1 METHKD
7 ITRMLGELRGGRRE
21 VESRLLEAVYP
32 ELRRIAAH
40 YMQGE
45 RAGHTLQPTALVNE
59 AYLELVGQE
68 DIDWR
73 NRSHF
78 FGVAAQLMR
87 RILVNYASRKKA
99 QKREGKR
106 QRVELSDTVAIAEDR
121 LDEIIAV
128 DTALDRLAEW
138 DPRQAKIVELRF
150 FAGLTEDETAEA
162 LGISPRTV
170 KRDWMIARAWLHT
183 RSKAR
188 RIERKARTE
197 FEILSN
203 TAY

>member
-1 METHKD
+1 
-7 ITRMLGELRGGRRE
+7 MLGELRAGRRD

-87 RILVNYASRKKA
+87 RILVNYARRKKA

-128 DTALDRLAEW
+128 DAALDRLAQW

-150 FAGLTEDETAEA
+150 FAGLTEDETAET

-170 KRDWMIARAWLHT
+170 KRDWMIARAWLHSELN
-183 RSKAR
+183 SK
-188 RIERKARTE
+188 
-197 FEILSN
+197 S
-203 TAY
+203 

>member
-1 METHKD
+1 MASKAADRITQLDWEESVETHEN
-7 ITRMLGELRGGRRE
+7 ITRMLDELRAGRRE
-21 VESRLLEAVYP
+21 IESRLLEAVYP

-59 AYLELVGQE
+59 AYLELVGQA

-87 RILVNYASRKKA
+87 RILVNYARRRKA

-106 QRVELSDTVAIAEDR
+106 QRVELSDTLAIAEDR

-128 DTALDRLAEW
+128 DEALDRLAEW

-150 FAGLTEDETAEA
+150 FAGLTEDEIAEA
-162 LGISPRTV
+162 VGISPRTV
-170 KRDWMIARAWLHT
+170 KRDWMIARAWLN
-183 RSKAR
+183 S
-188 RIERKARTE
+188 ELNRK
-197 FEILSN
+197 S
-203 TAY
+203 

>member
-1 METHKD
+1 VRVTRLDWEASVANGEN
-7 ITRMLGELRGGRRE
+7 ITRMLDELRSGRRE
-21 VESRLLEAVYP
+21 VESRLLEVVYP

-59 AYLELVGQE
+59 AYLELVGKV

-87 RILVNYASRKKA
+87 RILVNYARRKRA

-106 QRVELSDTVAIAEDR
+106 RRVELSDALAVAENR

-128 DTALDRLAEW
+128 DSALDRLAEW

-170 KRDWMIARAWLHT
+170 KREWTVAKAWLN
-183 RSKAR
+183 SELNQKC
-188 RIERKARTE
+188 
-197 FEILSN
+197 
-203 TAY
+203 

>member
-1 METHKD
+1 MRMTRLDWEESVENGEN
-7 ITRMLGELRGGRRE
+7 ITRMLDELRAGRRE
-21 VESRLLEAVYP
+21 VESRLIEAVYP

-59 AYLELVGQE
+59 AYLELVGKV
-68 DIDWR
+68 DIGWR

-87 RILVNYASRKKA
+87 RILVTYARRRKA

-106 QRVELSDTVAIAEDR
+106 QRVELTDTLAVAEDR
-121 LDEIIAV
+121 MDEIIAV
-128 DTALDRLAEW
+128 DAALDRLSEW

-170 KRDWMIARAWLHT
+170 KREWTVAKAWLY
-183 RSKAR
+183 
-188 RIERKARTE
+188 TE
-197 FEILSN
+197 LN
-203 TAY
+203 PKC

>member
-1 METHKD
+1 MASFILASVRLEKSVETHEN
-7 ITRMLGELRGGRRE
+7 ITRMLGELRAGRRE

-59 AYLELVGQE
+59 AYLELVGP

-87 RILVNYASRKKA
+87 RILVSYARRKKA

-106 QRVELSDTVAIAEDR
+106 QRVELSDTVAITEDR

-128 DTALDRLAEW
+128 DDALDRLAEW

-170 KRDWMIARAWLHT
+170 KRDWMIARAWLH
-183 RSKAR
+183 SQLNPK
-188 RIERKARTE
+188 
-197 FEILSN
+197 S
-203 TAY
+203 

>member
-1 METHKD
+1 MRMTRLDWEESVENGEN
-7 ITRMLGELRGGRRE
+7 ITRMLDELRAGRRE
-21 VESRLLEAVYP
+21 VESRLIEAVYP

-59 AYLELVGQE
+59 AYLELVGKV

-87 RILVNYASRKKA
+87 RILVTYARRRKA

-106 QRVELSDTVAIAEDR
+106 QRVELTDTLAVAEDR
-121 LDEIIAV
+121 MDEIIAV
-128 DTALDRLAEW
+128 DAALDRLSEW

-170 KRDWMIARAWLHT
+170 KREWTVAKAWLY
-183 RSKAR
+183 
-188 RIERKARTE
+188 TE
-197 FEILSN
+197 LN
-203 TAY
+203 PKC